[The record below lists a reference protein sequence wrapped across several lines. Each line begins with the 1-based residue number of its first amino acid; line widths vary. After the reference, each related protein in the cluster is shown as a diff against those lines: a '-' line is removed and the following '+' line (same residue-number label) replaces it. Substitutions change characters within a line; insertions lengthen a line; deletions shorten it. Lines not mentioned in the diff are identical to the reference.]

1 VEYLNFCVH
10 RIGWSIALILVFLIV
25 IFYAPLDFILILLFI
40 LNYFI
45 TISLLYY
52 FGVELC
58 DFRGDIRLRTLPFW
72 GHLTV
77 LSVEFRRSV
86 FAILVN
92 FIVGFCIGRLP
103 GTCKGSHTKF
113 QENWPSQ
120 IWISRSFTKNRWDAI
135 VA

>member
-1 VEYLNFCVH
+1 M
-10 RIGWSIALILVFLIV
+10 ALILVFLIV

-77 LSVEFRRSV
+77 LSLHFDWVDS
-86 FAILVN
+86 
-92 FIVGFCIGRLP
+92 CDYP
-103 GTCKGSHTKF
+103 
-113 QENWPSQ
+113 
-120 IWISRSFTKNRWDAI
+120 
-135 VA
+135 